1 MQPSVKKK
9 IKFLKIFKGYL
20 KECMLLVATVFKI
33 KQSMMNVVKKGFFT
47 IIMIFVM
54 NSVKSLQ
61 NVVMKA
67 DETLSGIFTKFDEEL
82 VVSRNHAHV
91 VIDFDL
97 STINTQ
103 FYQIK
108 IAIENSNF
116 LW

>member
-1 MQPSVKKK
+1 MGNYYSLYSKNLGLSGKMVWWSTEPNWSTKLGDLLECLKLTLKK
-9 IKFLKIFKGYL
+9 
-20 KECMLLVATVFKI
+20 VVFH
-33 KQSMMNVVKKGFFT
+33 
-47 IIMIFVM
+47 
-54 NSVKSLQ
+54 SVKSLQ

-82 VVSRNHAHV
+82 VVSWNHAHV